1 MPEVPSR
8 AHGVKEPIFGPVWGV
23 GGVIERKF
31 CQSGPLKTHFG
42 MVQRLV
48 DEN

>member
-8 AHGVKEPIFGPVWGV
+8 AHGVKEPIFGTVWG
-23 GGVIERKF
+23 GGVDERKF

-42 MVQRLV
+42 MSQRLV
-48 DEN
+48 YEN

>member
-8 AHGVKEPIFGPVWGV
+8 AHGVKEPIFGTVFG
-23 GGVIERKF
+23 GGVDERKF

-42 MVQRLV
+42 MSQRLA